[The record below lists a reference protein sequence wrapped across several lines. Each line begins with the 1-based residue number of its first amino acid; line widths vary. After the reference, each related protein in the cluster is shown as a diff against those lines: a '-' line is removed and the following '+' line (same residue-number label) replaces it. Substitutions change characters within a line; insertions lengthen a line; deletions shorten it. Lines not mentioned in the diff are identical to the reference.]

1 MIRSCLSLISLLGI
15 VNSPVVYGFTTPTKL
30 LQCIPTTK
38 PLYDSLFGELYND
51 NNDNND
57 KVKIDVPK
65 NYKDDAIPF
74 AEEESE
80 RDR

>member
-1 MIRSCLSLISLLGI
+1 MRSCLCLILLFGV
-15 VNSPVVYGFTTPTKL
+15 VNSPSVCGFTPTNCHSR
-30 LQCIPTTK
+30 CISTTT

>member
-1 MIRSCLSLISLLGI
+1 MRSCLCLILLFGV
-15 VNSPVVYGFTTPTKL
+15 VNSPSVCGFT
-30 LQCIPTTK
+30 IPTNFHSRCISTTT
-38 PLYDSLFGELYND
+38 PLYDSLFRELYND
-51 NNDNND
+51 NNDNNE

>member
-1 MIRSCLSLISLLGI
+1 MIRSCLCLILLLGF
-15 VNSPVVYGFTTPTKL
+15 VNSPVIYGFTTPTKI
-30 LQCIPTTK
+30 QCIFTTK
-38 PLYDSLFGELYND
+38 SLYDSLFGELYND
-51 NNDNND
+51 NNDDND
-57 KVKIDVPK
+57 KVKINVPK

>member
-1 MIRSCLSLISLLGI
+1 MRSCLCLILLFGV
-15 VNSPVVYGFTTPTKL
+15 VNSPSVYGFTTPAIKL
-30 LQCIPTTK
+30 LQCTSTTK

-51 NNDNND
+51 SNDNNE

>member
-1 MIRSCLSLISLLGI
+1 MMRTSLCLILFLGV
-15 VNSPVVYGFTTPTKL
+15 VNSPSVCGFTTPTNF
-30 LQCIPTTK
+30 QRCISTTK
-38 PLYDSLFGELYND
+38 LYDSLFGELYND

-57 KVKIDVPK
+57 KVKIGVPK

>member
-1 MIRSCLSLISLLGI
+1 MIRSCLCLILLVGV
-15 VNSPVVYGFTTPTKL
+15 VNSPVVYGFTAPTKL
-30 LQCIPTTK
+30 HRCISTTK

-57 KVKIDVPK
+57 KVKIGVPK